1 MSDEPLRSCSTHSLT
16 MAFPFFFEEQLPGGP
31 SFHLNEDTSRHVIQV
46 LRMQRGEKISLTNG
60 KGQVLIVEISTTDKK
75 SVRVNLLS
83 SSVASPPA
91 NKIAIAISLLKNE
104 NRFEWFLEKTTEVG
118 VTEIIPVI
126 CERTEKQHFRYDR
139 MKKIMISAML
149 QSQQAWLPVLHSPLM
164 FGEVITRSGYDRKL
178 IAHCSNDEKTSLK
191 DMRKGGGNTIILVG
205 PEGDFTTKEISLSQ
219 EQNFTPVSMGNH
231 RLRTETAGVYA
242 AIVLQ

>member
-1 MSDEPLRSCSTHSLT
+1 M
-16 MAFPFFFEEQLPGGP
+16 MAFPFFFEEQLPGGA

-46 LRMQRGEKISLTNG
+46 LRMQRGEKLSLTNG

-75 SVRVNLLS
+75 SVGVNVVS
-83 SSVASPPA
+83 SSGVSHPV

-104 NRFEWFLEKTTEVG
+104 NRFEWFLEKATEIG

-139 MKKIMISAML
+139 MKKIMVSAMV
-149 QSQQAWLPVLHSPLM
+149 QSQQAWLPVLHPPMS
-164 FGEVITRSGYDRKL
+164 FGDVIVRSGYDRKM
-178 IAHCSNDEKTSLK
+178 IAHCGNEEKTLLK
-191 DMRKGGGNTIILVG
+191 DVGTGDRNTIILIG

-219 EQNFTPVSMGNH
+219 EQNFTPVSMGTH
-231 RLRTETAGVYA
+231 RLRSETAGVYA
-242 AIVLQ
+242 AVVLQ